1 MRGEVGEIVHI
12 PKMVD
17 AVLAQGTP
25 IKLNK
30 RDSCL
35 CG

>member
-17 AVLAQGTP
+17 AVMAPGTP

-30 RDSCL
+30 
-35 CG
+35 